1 MPNLPV
7 PQHIRHALK
16 NNSIALLKW
25 LLFAILVGLTV
36 GVIGSLFHFALE
48 WAGEMRTAYPWLLYL
63 LPLGGLAIVGA
74 YRLTGMS
81 DDRGT
86 EMILASIRSGQPL
99 HLRTAPLI
107 FFSTTVTHLLGGS
120 AGREGAALQLGGSVS
135 SAMGRLFRLD
145 DRDGRIITM
154 CGMAA
159 GFSALFG
166 TPISAAIFAMEVES
180 VGVMYYAAVVP
191 CLLAALI
198 AQRVALFFGLPPTS
212 FVVNG
217 APELNAQAMIPLIL
231 MGILC
236 GVLAN
241 LFCRVMGLGG
251 KFYGKIT
258 QNPWLRAALGGG
270 ILIVLTLLAGT
281 RDYNGAGMEVIRAA
295 LAGHAFPAA
304 FALKMVFTALTLNA
318 GFKGGEI
325 VPSFFVGATFGC
337 AVAPFLGLDPSFG
350 GAVAMIAVFC
360 GVTNA
365 PMTSIL
371 LGYELFIGVGVQP
384 MALIAAISYMTSGYH
399 SLYHEQKILYSK
411 IRPKFINAFSGDES
425 EE

>member
-180 VGVMYYAAVVP
+180 VGVMYYVAVVP

-198 AQRVALFFGLPPTS
+198 AQRVALFLASHPP
-212 FVVNG
+212 
-217 APELNAQAMIPLIL
+217 
-231 MGILC
+231 
-236 GVLAN
+236 VLWSPA
-241 LFCRVMGLGG
+241 
-251 KFYGKIT
+251 
-258 QNPWLRAALGGG
+258 LR
-270 ILIVLTLLAGT
+270 
-281 RDYNGAGMEVIRAA
+281 
-295 LAGHAFPAA
+295 
-304 FALKMVFTALTLNA
+304 
-318 GFKGGEI
+318 
-325 VPSFFVGATFGC
+325 S
-337 AVAPFLGLDPSFG
+337 
-350 GAVAMIAVFC
+350 
-360 GVTNA
+360 
-365 PMTSIL
+365 
-371 LGYELFIGVGVQP
+371 
-384 MALIAAISYMTSGYH
+384 
-399 SLYHEQKILYSK
+399 
-411 IRPKFINAFSGDES
+411 
-425 EE
+425 

>member
-1 MPNLPV
+1 
-7 PQHIRHALK
+7 
-16 NNSIALLKW
+16 
-25 LLFAILVGLTV
+25 
-36 GVIGSLFHFALE
+36 
-48 WAGEMRTAYPWLLYL
+48 
-63 LPLGGLAIVGA
+63 
-74 YRLTGMS
+74 
-81 DDRGT
+81 
-86 EMILASIRSGQPL
+86 
-99 HLRTAPLI
+99 
-107 FFSTTVTHLLGGS
+107 
-120 AGREGAALQLGGSVS
+120 
-135 SAMGRLFRLD
+135 
-145 DRDGRIITM
+145 
-154 CGMAA
+154 
-159 GFSALFG
+159 
-166 TPISAAIFAMEVES
+166 
-180 VGVMYYAAVVP
+180 MYYAAVVP

-198 AQRVALFFGLPPTS
+198 AQRVALFFGIPPTS
-212 FVVNG
+212 FVVTG
-217 APELNAQAMIPLIL
+217 APELNAQAMIPIIL

>member
-36 GVIGSLFHFALE
+36 GVIGSLFHLALE

-198 AQRVALFFGLPPTS
+198 AQRVALFFGIPPTS
-212 FVVNG
+212 FVVTG
-217 APELNAQAMIPLIL
+217 APELNAQAMIPIIL

-325 VPSFFVGATFGC
+325 VPSFFVGSTMGC
-337 AVAPFLGLDPSFG
+337 LLGPLVGLSPSFG
-350 GAVAMIAVFC
+350 AGLCMVGLFC
-360 GVTNA
+360 GVVNCPIA
-365 PMTSIL
+365 SVL
-371 LGYELFIGVGVQP
+371 LSLELFGGVGMP
-384 MALIAAISYMTSGYH
+384 FFALVCAVSFACSGRH
-399 SLYHEQKILYSK
+399 SLYSAQSFRFDKASI
-411 IRPKFINAFSGDES
+411 
-425 EE
+425 

>member
-198 AQRVALFFGLPPTS
+198 AQRVALFFGIPPTS
-212 FVVNG
+212 FVVTG
-217 APELNAQAMIPLIL
+217 APELNAQAMIPIIL

-318 GFKGGEI
+318 GFKGERSSPPSSWGPPLAVLSPHFWDWTPPLGERW
-325 VPSFFVGATFGC
+325 P
-337 AVAPFLGLDPSFG
+337 
-350 GAVAMIAVFC
+350 
-360 GVTNA
+360 
-365 PMTSIL
+365 
-371 LGYELFIGVGVQP
+371 
-384 MALIAAISYMTSGYH
+384 
-399 SLYHEQKILYSK
+399 
-411 IRPKFINAFSGDES
+411 
-425 EE
+425 

>member
-107 FFSTTVTHLLGGS
+107 FFSTTVTHLPGGS

-198 AQRVALFFGLPPTS
+198 AQRVALFFGIPPTS
-212 FVVNG
+212 FVVTG
-217 APELNAQAMIPLIL
+217 APELNAQAMIPIIL

-270 ILIVLTLLAGT
+270 ILIVLTLLTGT